1 MQCWANLHRMRVLQ
15 LGPYSPPHGGIQA
28 HVVALREFLQA
39 QGVVCDVIDL
49 NRFRKN
55 DGAGVFGP
63 RNAAELF
70 WLLLRLPADIVHL
83 HIGGNLTPRLLAL
96 SLICSWLPGRKSLLT
111 FHSGGYPSSPEGQ
124 KASPR
129 TIRGW
134 ILSQFDR
141 VIGVNQDIVEVFKRY
156 GLSARNVSLIQPHAL
171 PAKAPEVKLPSPLSD
186 FLCQH
191 RPLLLSV
198 GLLEPEYD
206 LPLQVEV
213 LGGLRN
219 SFPQIGLVMIGSGS
233 LESEL
238 RRLIQAKSYGSDIL
252 LTGDLDRAMTLRV
265 IADCDLFLRTTLF
278 DGDSISLRE
287 ALHFGVPVIATD
299 RAPRPDGVCVIP
311 AENLEQLELHT
322 RQILSQKN
330 QRKPKGIPDTRNL
343 EAVLRLYGEMLA
355 G

>member
-1 MQCWANLHRMRVLQ
+1 MRVVQ

-28 HVVALREFLQA
+28 HVVALREFLQE
-39 QGVVCDVIDL
+39 QDVVCDVIDL
-49 NRFRKN
+49 NRFRKT

-70 WLLLRLPADIVHL
+70 WLLLRLPADILHL
-83 HIGGNLTPRLLAL
+83 HIGGNLTFRLLAL
-96 SLICSWLPGRKSLLT
+96 SMVCNSLPGRKSVLT

-124 KASPR
+124 KASRR

-141 VIGVNQDIVEVFKRY
+141 VIGVNQDLVDVFTRY
-156 GLSARNVSLIQPHAL
+156 GLPVANVSLIQPHAL
-171 PAKAPEVKLPSPLSD
+171 PAGPPEIELPPSLST
-186 FLCQH
+186 FFSQH
-191 RPLLLSV
+191 HPVLLSV

-213 LGGLRN
+213 LGRLIDQ
-219 SFPQIGLVMIGSGS
+219 FPQIGLIMIGSGS
-233 LESEL
+233 LEAEL
-238 RRLIQAKSYGSDIL
+238 RRLIEEKSYGAHIL
-252 LTGDLDRAMTLRV
+252 LTGDVDRTVTLRV

-299 RAPRPDGVCVIP
+299 RAPRPEGVCVIP
-311 AENLEQLELHT
+311 AEDLERLEFHI
-322 RQILSQKN
+322 RQILSEERHSQ
-330 QRKPKGIPDTRNL
+330 PKGVPDKRNL
-343 EAVLRLYGEMLA
+343 EAVLRLYQEMLA
-355 G
+355 DRK

>member
-1 MQCWANLHRMRVLQ
+1 MRVVQ

-28 HVVALREFLQA
+28 HVVALREFLQE
-39 QGVVCDVIDL
+39 QGIVCDVIDL
-49 NRFRKN
+49 NRFRKT

-70 WLLLRLPADIVHL
+70 WLLLRLRADILHL

-96 SLICSWLPGRKSLLT
+96 SLVCNWLPGRKSVLT

-141 VIGVNQDIVEVFKRY
+141 VIGVNENLIEVFRRY
-156 GLSARNVSLIQPHAL
+156 GLPPSRVKLIQPHAL
-171 PAKAPEVKLPSPLSD
+171 PAAPPEVDLPPSLGAFFS
-186 FLCQH
+186 QH
-191 RPLLLSV
+191 QPVLLSV

-206 LPLQVEV
+206 LPLQIEV
-213 LGGLRN
+213 LGRLRN
-219 SFPQIGLVMIGSGS
+219 AFPQVGLIMVGSGS

-238 RRLIQAKSYGSDIL
+238 RRQVAENSESSHIL
-252 LTGDLDRAMTLRV
+252 LTGDLDRAVTLRV

-311 AENLEQLELHT
+311 AEDLHQLEL
-322 RQILSQKN
+322 QIQQTLSEN
-330 QRKPKGIPDTRNL
+330 RRTEPKGIADKRNL
-343 EAVLRLYGEMLA
+343 EAVLRLYQETLA
-355 G
+355 D

>member
-1 MQCWANLHRMRVLQ
+1 
-15 LGPYSPPHGGIQA
+15 
-28 HVVALREFLQA
+28 
-39 QGVVCDVIDL
+39 
-49 NRFRKN
+49 
-55 DGAGVFGP
+55 
-63 RNAAELF
+63 
-70 WLLLRLPADIVHL
+70 
-83 HIGGNLTPRLLAL
+83 
-96 SLICSWLPGRKSLLT
+96 
-111 FHSGGYPSSPEGQ
+111 
-124 KASPR
+124 
-129 TIRGW
+129 
-134 ILSQFDR
+134 
-141 VIGVNQDIVEVFKRY
+141 VNQDIVEVFKRY

-171 PAKAPEVKLPSPLSD
+171 PAKAPEVKLPSLLSA

-191 RPLLLSV
+191 RPVLISV

-213 LGGLRN
+213 LGRLRN

-238 RRLIQAKSYGSDIL
+238 RRLIEAKSYGSDIL

-311 AENLEQLELHT
+311 AENLEQLEFHT
-322 RQILSQKN
+322 RQILSEKN
-330 QRKPKGIPDTRNL
+330 RRKPKGIPDSRNL
-343 EAVLRLYGEMLA
+343 EAVLRLYTEMIA